1 MYICSEKQLGNMV
14 EESLYQTMNELVAS
28 ATSSFK
34 RYLFNEILWD
44 ARMIGLVGPRGV
56 GKSTLLLQRIKE
68 QEGVGKYLYVTADN
82 LYFSNHTLV
91 QLADEFVKENGTHL
105 FIDEVHKYRS
115 WSRELK
121 NIYDSHPKL
130 HIIFTGSSIL
140 DIMQGEADLSRRALM
155 YKMQGLSF
163 REFLELNHGI
173 KTRAFSLEEIV
184 AGKAKLD
191 EVEHP
196 LPLVREYLA
205 QGYYPFNR
213 EPGFGQRLQQ
223 MVSLTLDVDIPQ
235 YADMRA
241 STAQKLKLM
250 LSIIAQLAPY
260 KPNMTSL
267 ATEIGVSKNN
277 IQDYLVYMDRAGL
290 VALLRDSVGGMRLLG
305 KVEKVYL
312 DNPTL
317 MYVLSEE
324 KTNVGNVRETFF
336 FNQMRVRNTV
346 TSSSVSDFK
355 IGELT
360 FEVGGQGKGKRQID
374 GLTNAFIVKDD
385 IEYAHGNVIPL
396 WMFGLNY

>member
-1 MYICSEKQLGNMV
+1 MV
-14 EESLYQTMNELVAS
+14 EESLYQTMNELIAS

-56 GKSTLLLQRIKE
+56 GKSTLLLQRIKT
-68 QEGVGKYLYVTADN
+68 QEGDGKYLYVTADN
-82 LYFSNHTLV
+82 LFFSNHTLV

-105 FIDEVHKYRS
+105 FIDEVHKYRN

-173 KTRAFSLEEIV
+173 KTKAFSLEEIV

-223 MVSLTLDVDIPQ
+223 MVSLTLDVDISQ

-241 STAQKLKLM
+241 STARKLKLM

-317 MYVLSEE
+317 MYALSEE
-324 KTNVGNVRETFF
+324 KPNVGNVRETFF
-336 FNQMRVRNTV
+336 FNQMRVHNTV
-346 TSSSVSDFK
+346 TSSPVSDFK
-355 IGELT
+355 IGDLT

-374 GLTNAFIVKDD
+374 GLENAFIVKDD
-385 IEYAHGNVIPL
+385 IEYAHGKVIPL